1 MTEEK
6 KDVPMLVRHA
16 YDVDS
21 FEILDC
27 LKSKY
32 KEHEE
37 VFPPKF
43 FIEQENALLQFLSSE
58 GLSKY
63 KYEKSRNFVIP
74 SNFDIYNRF
83 LGYKLLCMDSLRIE
97 PFLTYQ
103 STLFM
108 GNISVERENFIGLLE
123 FHVYDLIQPYILPDE
138 QNRLEKI
145 VNWLERNRVFLY
157 NKAFS
162 LDEADL
168 DEASSNKRKV
178 IMSQEFAFL
187 LYEKLTCFFEGQETQ
202 LHKLLIKNE
211 ASELLRFNGRN
222 NQLAE
227 LFKRLRYNG
236 VIQSTYSVLIDWLL
250 ENFAAPNK
258 QGKFDSLK
266 RNTIEDVFKNS
277 HNEPPKGRRIL
288 AEIAK
293 YIPPSERKRGAK

>member
-1 MTEEK
+1 MIEEK
-6 KDVPMLVRHA
+6 KDIPMVVRHV

-32 KEHEE
+32 KDHEE
-37 VFPPKF
+37 VFSPQF

-83 LGYKLLCMDSLRIE
+83 LGYKLLCMDALRIE

-123 FHVYDLIQPYILPDE
+123 FHIYDLMQPYVLPDE

-145 VNWLERNRVFLY
+145 VSWLERNRDFLY
-157 NKAFS
+157 NKAYS
-162 LDEADL
+162 LNETDL

-211 ASELLRFNGRN
+211 ASELLRFNGQI

-236 VIQSTYSVLIDWLL
+236 VIIVKTLDVLTDWIV
-250 ENFAAPNK
+250 ESFAAPNN
-258 QGKFDSLK
+258 QGKIDVLK
-266 RNTIEDVFKNS
+266 RDSISQVLRKQS
-277 HNEPPKGRRIL
+277 KEPPRGKRIL
-288 AEIAK
+288 TEFAK
-293 YIPPSERKRGAK
+293 YLQPSERK

>member
-1 MTEEK
+1 MIEEK
-6 KDVPMLVRHA
+6 KEIPIVVRHV

-32 KEHEE
+32 KDHEE
-37 VFPPKF
+37 VFPPRF

-83 LGYKLLCMDSLRIE
+83 LGYKLLCMDTLRIE

-123 FHVYDLIQPYILPDE
+123 FHIYDLIQPYVLPDE

-145 VNWLERNRVFLY
+145 VSWLERNRVFLY
-157 NKAFS
+157 NKAYS
-162 LDEADL
+162 LNKSEL
-168 DEASSNKRKV
+168 DTSASIKRKV
-178 IMSQEFAFL
+178 IMSEEMAFL
-187 LYEKLTCFFEGQETQ
+187 LHEKLSCFFEGQETQ
-202 LHKLLIKNE
+202 LHKLLVKNE
-211 ASELLRFNGRN
+211 PSELLRFNGQI

-227 LFKRLRYNG
+227 LFKRLRYNS
-236 VIQSTYSVLIDWLL
+236 VISVDSLDVLIDWIV
-250 ENFAAPNK
+250 ENFAGINK
-258 QGKFDSLK
+258 EGKFDSIK
-266 RNTIEDVFKNS
+266 RNTVSQVLRKLS
-277 HNEPPKGRRIL
+277 AEPPKGKRIL
-288 AEIAK
+288 TEFAK
-293 YIPPSERKRGAK
+293 YLQPSERK

>member
-6 KDVPMLVRHA
+6 KDIPMLVRHA

-37 VFPPKF
+37 VFPPQF

-83 LGYKLLCMDSLRIE
+83 LGYKLLCMDALRIE

-108 GNISVERENFIGLLE
+108 GNSSVERENFIGLLE
-123 FHVYDLIQPYILPDE
+123 FHIYDLIQPYVLPDE

-145 VNWLERNRVFLY
+145 VSWLERNRDFLY
-157 NKAFS
+157 NKAYS
-162 LDEADL
+162 LNETDL

-178 IMSQEFAFL
+178 IMSQELAFL

-211 ASELLRFNGRN
+211 ASELLRFNGQI

-236 VIQSTYSVLIDWLL
+236 VIIVDNLDVLTDWIV
-250 ENFAAPNK
+250 ESFAAPNNE
-258 QGKFDSLK
+258 GKIDVLK
-266 RNTIEDVFKNS
+266 RDTISQYLRKRS
-277 HNEPPKGRRIL
+277 KEPPKGKRIL
-288 AEIAK
+288 TEFAK
-293 YIPPSERKRGAK
+293 YLKPSERK

>member
-1 MTEEK
+1 MTVEK
-6 KDVPMLVRHA
+6 KDIPMLVRHV

-21 FEILDC
+21 FETLDC

-37 VFPPKF
+37 VFPPQF

-83 LGYKLLCMDSLRIE
+83 LGYKLLCMDALRIE

-108 GNISVERENFIGLLE
+108 GNSSVERENFIGLLE
-123 FHVYDLIQPYILPDE
+123 FHIYDLIQPYVLPDE

-145 VNWLERNRVFLY
+145 VSWLERNRDFLY
-157 NKAFS
+157 NKAYS
-162 LDEADL
+162 LNETDL

-178 IMSQEFAFL
+178 IMSQELAFL

-211 ASELLRFNGRN
+211 APELLRFNGQI

-236 VIQSTYSVLIDWLL
+236 VIIVDNLDVLTDWIV
-250 ENFAAPNK
+250 ESFAAPNNE
-258 QGKFDSLK
+258 GKIDVLK
-266 RNTIEDVFKNS
+266 RDTISQNLRKQS
-277 HNEPPKGRRIL
+277 KEPPKGKRIL
-288 AEIAK
+288 TEFAK
-293 YIPPSERKRGAK
+293 YLQPSERK